1 MDTRIRLSSSWGL
14 PHKPGKRVGSAE
26 EYTPQT
32 SLQREHPCTRD
43 GQSEGTELLLKLM
56 KAECKAF
63 EE

>member
-1 MDTRIRLSSSWGL
+1 MSSSGGL
-14 PHKPGKRVGSAE
+14 PDEQPWKGVGSAE

-32 SLQREHPCTRD
+32 SLHRD
-43 GQSEGTELLLKLM
+43 GQPEATELLFKHM